1 MFLAV
6 KENAFQRETL
16 LNSDVI
22 RVIDSI
28 RNFDN

>member
-16 LNSDVI
+16 LNNDVI